1 MLQIFYSFI
10 IPVYNR
16 PDEIKE
22 LLTSFLEQE
31 SSISFEII
39 IVEDGSDILCK
50 SVVESFSKQLD
61 VRYYFKENSGPG
73 LSRNYGMQKAKGTY
87 FIILDSDV
95 LLPKNYLKIV
105 NDKLLTAYVDAFG
118 GVDMAHD
125 SFTAIQKA
133 INFAMTSFLTTGGL
147 RNTTDSSDF
156 FQLRS
161 FNMGIS
167 KKVFMATKGFS
178 KQRFGEDI
186 ELSHRIKKMGFSSC
200 LFLNAIVYHKRRAN
214 FNQFFNQTFNFG
226 STRPILNKMYKN
238 TAKITYW
245 FPTVFIFGLLVSVLL
260 SFYGMPLFLFAYFL
274 YFLLVFVLASVK
286 EKSIYVGLLSV
297 IAVFTQFLGYGIG
310 FFRSQVR
317 LHVQHKSIKETF
329 PKMFS

>member
-1 MLQIFYSFI
+1 MLQLFYSFI

-31 SSISFEII
+31 SNIPFEII
-39 IVEDGSDILCK
+39 LVEDGSSISCK
-50 SVVESFSKQLD
+50 SVVESFSKQLN
-61 VRYYFKENSGPG
+61 VHYYFKENSGPG

-95 LLPKNYLKIV
+95 LLPKDYVKIV
-105 NDKLLTAYVDAFG
+105 NDKLVTAYVDAFG
-118 GVDMAHD
+118 GVDMAHC

-147 RNTTDSSDF
+147 RNTADSADF

-167 KKVFMATKGFS
+167 KEVFMATKGFS

-186 ELSHRIKKMGFSSC
+186 ELSHRIKKMEFSSC
-200 LFLNAIVYHKRRAN
+200 LFSDAVVYHKRRAN
-214 FNQFFNQTFNFG
+214 FNQFYKQTFNFG
-226 STRPILNKMYKN
+226 RARPILNKMYKN

-245 FPTVFIFGLLVSVLL
+245 FPTVFIFGLFVSVLL
-260 SFYGMPLFLFAYFL
+260 SFYGILSFLAVYIL

-286 EKSIYVGLLSV
+286 EKNIKVGFLSIV
-297 IAVFTQFLGYGIG
+297 AVFTQFLGYGIG

-317 LHVQHKSIKETF
+317 LHIQHKSIKETF
-329 PKMFS
+329 PKMFY